1 MKKINSKVICSHL
14 LIFILSSCAQNHVIG
29 DLVLFD
35 QRASLDKNQ
44 LLLDVNS
51 IESLQNQINGFG
63 SFKRFENQ
71 KKFYELLKAFDDLRA
86 NLRLGKVSVAP
97 RSSMRLEVVSFC
109 LSHDKAIPEPNEV
122 FRWVM
127 GSPNVPYSKEAL
139 MLYSKL
145 NTSNQDD
152 FQELFWNLSNKTYY
166 ENYPEKQ
173 KKILND
179 ISSAVKFSISS
190 EVRNNIVNEVLPNKL
205 KEGLEF
211 IEGQYYSYQKI
222 RSLIDLRK
230 SSQSPTK
237 LFFASRIPETGLS
250 VSSKSNG
257 FSSQILTFYNPSN
270 QAEAISLANYYM
282 QPMRTDVQII
292 LLASV
297 LPNFGE
303 LQKVLDEWALK
314 ILGNMGSQYPTLTP
328 SERELVKQKP
338 TSAFKAFFNMISA
351 ERESE
356 KRFPDSTKNGPAD
369 AFRHFVWAA
378 MLSRDLGEDEARKF
392 LGAHETLVGQPIAE
406 KEMDQFNNDRGILS
420 SKDLLKTR
428 KFSDYE
434 IFDLAAIEIKNGKL
448 KILNFERRK
457 NSDY

>member
-1 MKKINSKVICSHL
+1 MGWMKKINSKVICSHL

-314 ILGNMGSQYPTLTP
+314 ILGCLLYTSP
-328 SERELVKQKP
+328 SP
-338 TSAFKAFFNMISA
+338 
-351 ERESE
+351 
-356 KRFPDSTKNGPAD
+356 
-369 AFRHFVWAA
+369 
-378 MLSRDLGEDEARKF
+378 RD
-392 LGAHETLVGQPIAE
+392 
-406 KEMDQFNNDRGILS
+406 
-420 SKDLLKTR
+420 
-428 KFSDYE
+428 
-434 IFDLAAIEIKNGKL
+434 
-448 KILNFERRK
+448 
-457 NSDY
+457 